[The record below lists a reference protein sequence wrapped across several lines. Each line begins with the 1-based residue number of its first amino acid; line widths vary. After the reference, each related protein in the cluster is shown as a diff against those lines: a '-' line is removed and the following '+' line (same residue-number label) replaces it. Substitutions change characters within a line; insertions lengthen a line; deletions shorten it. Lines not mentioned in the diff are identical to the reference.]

1 MKIAEV
7 WDFTAYLESF
17 YIKDGKATSFKTNKS
32 YSYRNSVSPECFLQ
46 GPVYP
51 HLWEGSYFLNLEE
64 YGGVPPYDSDVD
76 LVLYVNER
84 VGLMN
89 EYYDKYSVESIR
101 KQFPNAVIV
110 GQVKEVPPTF
120 NSGDVYSDIPRRQV
134 RPERPENRIR
144 FFNDCDFVNVP
155 TTPDGVYAKDE
166 YFVELQKHLNKEITF
181 TPGPTNV
188 DYVFDKYYSNEKNK
202 SIFYYTPHQHERR
215 GDTQRFSE
223 YLGKKYGLEVFNKNL
238 YHDKPFDYLS
248 SHEFI
253 SLWSPHLFHVNID
266 PQNSYPG
273 QQCRQ
278 VAAVGSINIG
288 GENDS
293 HHRLYPNSS
302 GCDLKILEEIFELYL
317 KDESKRFEAIEYAYN
332 KVNELFGF
340 STVRNTLVDK
350 FLNDK

>member
-1 MKIAEV
+1 MKLAEV

-17 YIKDGKATSFKTNKS
+17 YIKNGKATSFKTDQP
-32 YSYRNSVSPECFLQ
+32 YSYRSSVSPECFLQ
-46 GPVYP
+46 GPVHP

-64 YGGVPPYDSDVD
+64 YDGVPPYDPDVD
-76 LVLYVNER
+76 IVLYANER

-89 EYYDKYSVESIR
+89 EYYDKYSVDSIR

-110 GQVKEVPPTF
+110 GQVKEVPPSF
-120 NSGDVYSDIPRRQV
+120 NSGDPFSNIPRRQV

-155 TTPDGVYAKDE
+155 TTPDGLYAKDD
-166 YFVELQKHLNKEITF
+166 YFVELQKHLNKNITF

-188 DYVFDKYYSNEKNK
+188 EYVFDHYYSNQKKE

-215 GDTQRFSE
+215 GRTEEFAV
-223 YLGKKYGLEVFNKNL
+223 YLGDKYGLEVFSKTLHN
-238 YHDKPFDYLS
+238 DKPFDYLS
-248 SHEFI
+248 SHDFI
-253 SLWSPHLFHVNID
+253 SMWSPHLFHINAD
-266 PQNSYPG
+266 PMKTYPG

-293 HHRLYPNSS
+293 HHRLYPDSS
-302 GCDLKILEEIFELYL
+302 GCNFKKLEEIFEVYL
-317 KDESKRFEAIEYAYN
+317 KDENKRFEAIEYAYN

-340 STVRNTLVDK
+340 ETVRNTLK
-350 FLNDK
+350 ENFLNEN